1 VGRAFGGGEVR
12 VVVADDHG
20 VVRLAVRLAL
30 EAAGFAVVGEAG
42 DVPEVLE
49 VVART
54 EPHVCLLDVH
64 MPGNGLQAARRLAT
78 LAPDVAVVMFT
89 VSADE
94 DVLFEALRLGVAG
107 FLPKDM
113 DLDRLG
119 PALHGVLRG
128 EAAIPRTLMA
138 RVLDQ
143 FQDRGRAV
151 RRSVPG
157 RAHVSLTSREAEVLD
172 LLLDEATTAEI
183 SSRLFVSPA
192 TVRTHVTAILRKFGV
207 ADRAGLVSLVR
218 ERRGTSALD

>member
-1 VGRAFGGGEVR
+1 MR

-42 DVPEVLE
+42 DVPSLLE
-49 VVART
+49 LVDRT
-54 EPHVCLLDVH
+54 APDVCLLDVH
-64 MPGNGLQAARRLAT
+64 MPGNGLQAARRLASEQ
-78 LAPDVAVVMFT
+78 PEVAVVIFT
-89 VSADE
+89 VSSE
-94 DVLFEALRLGVAG
+94 EEVLFEALRAGVAG

-119 PALHGVLRG
+119 TALHGVLRG

-143 FQDRGRAV
+143 FQDRGRTV

-157 RAHVSLTSREAEVLD
+157 RQHVSLTSREAEVLD
-172 LLLDEATTAEI
+172 LLLEQATTAEI
-183 SSRLFVSPA
+183 ARRLFVSTA
-192 TVRTHVTAILRKFGV
+192 TVRTHVTALVRKFGA
-207 ADRAGLVSLVR
+207 ADRSEVVALVR
-218 ERRGTSALD
+218 ERRGTSARD